1 MAKTLESKVEYV
13 LQNYPTTRNS
23 DIELTIKIW
32 AVYHN
37 VGSSIA
43 VRDLFSLPREDSIK
57 RIRARIQNDQLKYLP
72 TSEAVTRK
80 RKMNIQV
87 WRQRL
92 GYTSPV
98 MPIIQASVVKET
110 QRAMR
115 WDKDD

>member
-13 LQNYPTTRNS
+13 LQNYPNTRNS

-32 AVYHN
+32 EVYHN
-37 VGSSIA
+37 VHESIL
-43 VRDLFSLPREDSIK
+43 VRDLFSLPREDNIK
-57 RIRARIQNDQLKYLP
+57 RIRARLQNDQHKYLP
-72 TSEAVTRK
+72 TSEAIARK
-80 RKMNIQV
+80 RKMNIQA

-98 MPIIQASVVKET
+98 MPIIQAGVVKET